1 MNISVLLVDDEKM
14 PREVLK
20 QYIDWKALKIA
31 SVEDAEDAEQALE
44 MARKH
49 RPDIVISDMKM
60 PRMNGL
66 ELAGKIRQMYPE
78 CQFVFLSGYTDKE
91 YLKGAIKLK
100 AASYVEKPI
109 DLQEITSVLKEI
121 VQELQTNAKPDPQLL
136 FYRGKTAT
144 FLTHPMGRNMCM
156 KRQCLLCWQI

>member
-1 MNISVLLVDDEKM
+1 MKVSVLLVDDEKM

-66 ELAGKIRQMYPE
+66 ELAEKIRQMYPE
-78 CQFVFLSGYTDKE
+78 CQFVFLSGYTDK
-91 YLKGAIKLK
+91 
-100 AASYVEKPI
+100 
-109 DLQEITSVLKEI
+109 
-121 VQELQTNAKPDPQLL
+121 
-136 FYRGKTAT
+136 
-144 FLTHPMGRNMCM
+144 
-156 KRQCLLCWQI
+156 